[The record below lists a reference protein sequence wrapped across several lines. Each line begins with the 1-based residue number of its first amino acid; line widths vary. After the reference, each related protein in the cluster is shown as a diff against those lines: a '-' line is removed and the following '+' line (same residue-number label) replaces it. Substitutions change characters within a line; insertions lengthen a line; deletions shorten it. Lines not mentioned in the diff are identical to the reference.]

1 MKPGLAAHLRARL
14 RGEIVVVGI
23 GNPLRGDD
31 GVGSLVAR
39 HLWRAQLRERRP
51 SLRVIDAEE
60 IPEAFL
66 GPITHPAPDT
76 VVLVVAVNMGA
87 VPGTTAL
94 LEMEDVAGREAFTHS
109 APLTLLA
116 RFITCETGADV
127 FLIGIQPGHRRLG
140 NPSSPGVSAAAVSL
154 AEILDSVS
162 RTPEWGVQGP
172 DGRDGGGSGVG
183 GTRRQAR
190 RSPGRQEDHP
200 C

>member
-39 HLWRAQLRERRP
+39 HLLCAQMREGPP

-66 GPITHPAPDT
+66 GPITRPAPET
-76 VVLVVAVNMGA
+76 VVLVDAVNMGG

-116 RFITCETGADV
+116 RFIRSETGADV
-127 FLIGIQPGHRRLG
+127 LLIGIQPGHRRLG
-140 NPSSPGVSAAAVSL
+140 GPPSPEVTAAALSL
-154 AEILDSVS
+154 AGILDSVS
-162 RTPEWGVQGP
+162 RMPEWGAQGP
-172 DGRDGGGSGVG
+172 GVG
-183 GTRRQAR
+183 EGAGCRDQGIRRKPR
-190 RSPGRQEDHP
+190 ESPGCAEGRP